1 MQPLDAEQLRGAFPF
16 EKRKPVVPN
25 LASVDWSVL
34 EYFGWIHPA
43 GHRGYLVM
51 PLANG
56 ELRGLVLRRSQTT
69 SRRRR
74 YEMCSWCNYVHRTN
88 GTAMF
93 SALVQGTDGRLTIG
107 NSMCRNLDCSL
118 RIRHLC
124 GDVPGYMGETIDLD
138 SKIQRLQTA
147 VYQFLYRADALSE
160 PDSSAVF
167 DPSQ

>member
-1 MQPLDAEQLRGAFPF
+1 MQPLVAEQLRDAFPL

-25 LASVDWSVL
+25 LQFVDWTVL
-34 EYFGWIHPA
+34 DYFGWVHPA

-74 YEMCSWCNYVHRTN
+74 YEMCSWCNHVHRTN

-93 SALVQGTDGRLTIG
+93 STLVRGTDGRVTIA
-107 NSMCRNLDCSL
+107 MCRNLDCSL
-118 RIRHLC
+118 RIRNLC
-124 GDVPGYMGETIDLD
+124 GDPPGYMGETIDLD
-138 SKIQRLQTA
+138 SKVQRLQAA
-147 VYQFLYRADALSE
+147 VYEFLYRADVLS
-160 PDSSAVF
+160 
-167 DPSQ
+167 DPI